1 MDQNRFSIPMMISVL
16 LHIALLIAFLVNW
29 NFFKTKKNEDYPQH
43 FVMATLVD
51 LKPKAIAKPQQN
63 KEQNL
68 DAKNFEDL
76 KNLKKQQE
84 QKKKEAEALEQKKK
98 DQAAKESADKAEK
111 LKQQKQKEEQAKAA
125 KAKAE
130 AEAEKKKK
138 AEAEK
143 QKAEAELKKKREQ
156 EAQEEKRRQ
165 EAARQEQEKHIA
177 DTADDANVK
186 SYSELIRER
195 VEQNWSRPPSARTG
209 MVCEFVID
217 MLPNGQVVKV
227 TLTKSSGNAA
237 YDMSAEQAIKRV
249 ERFTEIKDVPIDVF
263 EKYFRRFKFVFNPE
277 DLRQ

>member
-1 MDQNRFSIPMMISVL
+1 MNENRFSIPVTISVL
-16 LHIALLIAFLVNW
+16 LHIALLIAFLINW
-29 NFFKTKKNEDYPQH
+29 DFLHNKKEEVYPQH
-43 FVMATLVD
+43 FVTATLVD
-51 LKPKAIAKPQQN
+51 LTPKAIAKPQQT

-84 QKKKEAEALEQKKK
+84 QKKKEAEAQEQKKK
-98 DQAAKESADKAEK
+98 DQAAKEAADKAEK
-111 LKQQKQKEEQAKAA
+111 LKQQKQKDDQAKAA

-130 AEAEKKKK
+130 AEQKKKE
-138 AEAEK
+138 EAEK

-177 DTADDANVK
+177 DSADDANVK
-186 SYSELIRER
+186 SFSELIRER

-217 MLPNGQVVKV
+217 MLPNGQVVGV

-237 YDMSAEQAIKRV
+237 YDASAEQAIKRV
-249 ERFTEIKDVPIDVF
+249 ERFTEMKNVPNEIF
-263 EKYFRRFKFVFNPE
+263 ERYFRRFKFVFNPE

>member
-1 MDQNRFSIPMMISVL
+1 MGDNRLSIPIIISVL
-16 LHIALLIAFLVNW
+16 LHAGILGVFLVNW
-29 NFFKTKKNEDYPQH
+29 NFFNAKKPPEYPQH
-43 FVMATLVD
+43 FVTATLVD
-51 LKPKAIAKPQQN
+51 LQPKAIAKPQQI

-98 DQAAKESADKAEK
+98 DQAAKEAADKAEK
-111 LKQQKQKEEQAKAA
+111 LKQQKKKEEDAKAA
-125 KAKAE
+125 KAK

-156 EAQEEKRRQ
+156 EAQEEKKRQ
-165 EAARQEQEKHIA
+165 EAARQLEEKHIA

-186 SYSELIRER
+186 SYSELIKER

-217 MLPNGQVVKV
+217 MLPNGQVVAV

-249 ERFTEIKDVPIDVF
+249 DRFTEIKDIPIDVF

>member
-1 MDQNRFSIPMMISVL
+1 MNENRFSIPVMISVL
-16 LHIALLIAFLVNW
+16 LHIALLIAFLINW
-29 NFFKTKKNEDYPQH
+29 DFFKSKKEDPYPQH

-51 LKPKAIAKPQQN
+51 LTPKAIAKPQQI

-84 QKKKEAEALEQKKK
+84 QKKKEAEAQEQKKK

-111 LKQQKQKEEQAKAA
+111 LKQKQKEEQAKAA
-125 KAKAE
+125 KAKTE
-130 AEAEKKKK
+130 AEQKKK
-138 AEAEK
+138 AEAER

-165 EAARQEQEKHIA
+165 EAARQEQEKHLA
-177 DTADDANVK
+177 DSADDANVK

-217 MLPNGQVVKV
+217 MLPNGQVVSV

-237 YDMSAEQAIKRV
+237 YDASAEQAIKRV
-249 ERFTEIKDVPIDVF
+249 ERFTEIKNVPIDVF
-263 EKYFRRFKFVFNPE
+263 ERYFRRFKFVFNPE

>member
-1 MDQNRFSIPMMISVL
+1 MGDNRFSIPIVISVL
-16 LHIALLIAFLVNW
+16 LHAGILGVFLVNW
-29 NFFKTKKNEDYPQH
+29 DFFKTKKQDNYPQH
-43 FVMATLVD
+43 FVTATLVD
-51 LKPKAIAKPQQN
+51 LQPKAIAKPQQT

-84 QKKKEAEALEQKKK
+84 QKKREAEAAEQKKK
-98 DQAAKESADKAEK
+98 DQAAKEAADKAEK
-111 LKQQKQKEEQAKAA
+111 LKQQKKKEEDAKAA
-125 KAKAE
+125 KAK

-143 QKAEAELKKKREQ
+143 QRAEAELKKKREQ
-156 EAQEEKRRQ
+156 EAQEEKKRQ
-165 EAARQEQEKHIA
+165 EAARQLEEKHIA

-186 SYSELIRER
+186 SYSELIKER

-217 MLPNGQVVKV
+217 MLPNGQVVAV

-249 ERFTEIKDVPIDVF
+249 DRFTEIKDIPIDVF

>member
-1 MDQNRFSIPMMISVL
+1 MNENRYSIPVMASVL
-16 LHIALLIAFLVNW
+16 LHIAILIAFVINW
-29 NFFKTKKNEDYPQH
+29 DFFKSKKEEDFPQH

-51 LKPKAIAKPQQN
+51 LKPKAVAKPQQT

-84 QKKKEAEALEQKKK
+84 QKKREAEAQEQKKK
-98 DQAAKESADKAEK
+98 DQAAKEAANKAEK
-111 LKQQKQKEEQAKAA
+111 LKEAKKKEEQAKAA
-125 KAKAE
+125 KAKSE
-130 AEAEKKKK
+130 AEQKKKT
-138 AEAEK
+138 EEEK
-143 QKAEAELKKKREQ
+143 QKAEAELKRNRER

-165 EAARQEQEKHIA
+165 EAARQELEKHIA
-177 DTADDANVK
+177 DTVDDSNVK

-209 MVCEFVID
+209 MVSEFVID
-217 MLPNGQVVKV
+217 MLPNGQVVNI

-237 YDMSAEQAIKRV
+237 YDISAEQAIKRV
-249 ERFTEIKDVPIDVF
+249 ERFIEIKNIPIDVF

>member
-1 MDQNRFSIPMMISVL
+1 MNESRFSIPVMISVL
-16 LHIALLIAFLVNW
+16 LHIALLIVFLINW
-29 NFFKTKKNEDYPQH
+29 DFLKNKKEDNHPQH

-51 LKPKAIAKPQQN
+51 LTPKAVAKPQQI

-68 DAKNFEDL
+68 DAKNFDDL

-84 QKKKEAEALEQKKK
+84 QKKKEAEAQEQKKK
-98 DQAAKESADKAEK
+98 DQAAKEAADKAEK
-111 LKQQKQKEEQAKAA
+111 LKEQKKKDEQAKAA

-130 AEAEKKKK
+130 AEQKKK

-165 EAARQEQEKHIA
+165 EAALQKEEKHLA

-217 MLPNGQVVKV
+217 MLPNGQVVGV

-237 YDMSAEQAIKRV
+237 YDASAEQAIKRV
-249 ERFTEIKDVPIDVF
+249 ERFTEIKNVPIEIF
-263 EKYFRRFKFVFNPE
+263 ERYFRRFKFVFNPE

>member
-1 MDQNRFSIPMMISVL
+1 MGEKRFSMPIIFSL
-16 LHIALLIAFLVNW
+16 LMHIGLLVIFLVNW
-29 NFFKTKKNEDYPQH
+29 DFLKSKKQEDHPQH

-51 LKPKAIAKPQQN
+51 LQPKAVAKPQQI

-76 KNLKKQQE
+76 KNLKKQEE
-84 QKKKEAEALEQKKK
+84 QKKKQAEALEQKKK
-98 DQAAKESADKAEK
+98 DQAAKDAAEKQEK
-111 LKQQKQKEEQAKAA
+111 LKQQKKKEEDAKAA
-125 KAKAE
+125 KAK

-143 QKAEAELKKKREQ
+143 QKAEAELKRKREQ

-186 SYSELIRER
+186 SYSELIKER

-217 MLPNGQVVKV
+217 MLPNGQVVGV

-249 ERFTEIKDVPIDVF
+249 DRFTEIKDIPFDVF

>member
-1 MDQNRFSIPMMISVL
+1 MGNKRFSMPIIFSL
-16 LHIALLIAFLVNW
+16 LMHVGLLVIFLANW
-29 NFFKTKKNEDYPQH
+29 DFFKRKKQDDLPQH

-51 LKPKAIAKPQQN
+51 LQPKAVAKPQQI

-76 KNLKKQQE
+76 KNLKKQDE
-84 QKKKEAEALEQKKK
+84 KKKQEAEALEQKKK
-98 DQAAKESADKAEK
+98 DQAAKDAAEKQEK
-111 LKQQKQKEEQAKAA
+111 LKQQKKKEDDAKAA
-125 KAKAE
+125 KAKT
-130 AEAEKKKK
+130 EAEKKKK

-143 QKAEAELKKKREQ
+143 QKAEAELKRKRER

-186 SYSELIRER
+186 SYSELIKER

-217 MLPNGQVVKV
+217 MLPNGQVVSV

-249 ERFTEIKDVPIDVF
+249 DRFTEIKDVPIDVF
-263 EKYFRRFKFVFNPE
+263 ERYFRRFKFVFNPE

>member
-1 MDQNRFSIPMMISVL
+1 MGDNRFSIPIIISVL
-16 LHIALLIAFLVNW
+16 LHAGILGVFLVNW
-29 NFFKTKKNEDYPQH
+29 NFFSAKKPPEYPQH
-43 FVMATLVD
+43 FVTATLVD
-51 LKPKAIAKPQQN
+51 LQPKAIAKPQQI
-63 KEQNL
+63 KEQNKE
-68 DAKNFEDL
+68 AKVFEDL
-76 KNLKKQQE
+76 KNLKKQDE
-84 QKKKEAEALEQKKK
+84 QKKKEAEAVEQKKK
-98 DQAAKESADKAEK
+98 DQAAKEAADKAEK
-111 LKQQKQKEEQAKAA
+111 LKQQKKKEEDAKAA
-125 KAKAE
+125 KAK

-143 QKAEAELKKKREQ
+143 QRAEAELKKKREQ
-156 EAQEEKRRQ
+156 EAQEEKKRQ
-165 EAARQEQEKHIA
+165 EAARQLEEKHIA

-186 SYSELIRER
+186 SYSELIKER

-217 MLPNGQVVKV
+217 MLPNGQVVNV

-249 ERFTEIKDVPIDVF
+249 DRFTEIKDIPIDVF

>member
-1 MDQNRFSIPMMISVL
+1 MGDNRFSIPIMISVL
-16 LHIALLIAFLVNW
+16 LHAGILGVFLVNW
-29 NFFKTKKNEDYPQH
+29 NFFNAKKPPEYPQH
-43 FVMATLVD
+43 FVTATLVD
-51 LKPKAIAKPQQN
+51 LQPKAIAKPQQI
-63 KEQNL
+63 KEQNKE
-68 DAKNFEDL
+68 AKVFEDL
-76 KNLKKQQE
+76 KNLKKQDE
-84 QKKKEAEALEQKKK
+84 KKKKEAEALEQKKK

-111 LKQQKQKEEQAKAA
+111 LKQQKKKEEDAKAA
-125 KAKAE
+125 KAK

-143 QKAEAELKKKREQ
+143 QRAEAELKKKREQ
-156 EAQEEKRRQ
+156 EAQEEKKRQ
-165 EAARQEQEKHIA
+165 EAARQLEEKHIA

-186 SYSELIRER
+186 SYSELIKER

-217 MLPNGQVVKV
+217 MLPNGQVVNV

-249 ERFTEIKDVPIDVF
+249 DRFTEIKDIPIDVF

>member
-1 MDQNRFSIPMMISVL
+1 MGDNRFSIPIVISVL
-16 LHIALLIAFLVNW
+16 LHAGILGVFLVNW
-29 NFFKTKKNEDYPQH
+29 DFLKTKKQDNYPQH
-43 FVMATLVD
+43 FVTATLVD
-51 LKPKAIAKPQQN
+51 LQPKAIAKPQQT

-84 QKKKEAEALEQKKK
+84 QKKREAEAAEQKKK
-98 DQAAKESADKAEK
+98 DQAAKEAADKAEK
-111 LKQQKQKEEQAKAA
+111 LKQQKKKEEDAKAA
-125 KAKAE
+125 KAK

-143 QKAEAELKKKREQ
+143 QRAEAELKKKREQ
-156 EAQEEKRRQ
+156 EAQEEKKRQ
-165 EAARQEQEKHIA
+165 EAARQLEEKHIA

-186 SYSELIRER
+186 SYSELIKER

-217 MLPNGQVVKV
+217 MLPNGQVVAV

-249 ERFTEIKDVPIDVF
+249 DRFTEIKDIPIDVF

>member
-1 MDQNRFSIPMMISVL
+1 MNGNRFSIPVMISVL
-16 LHIALLIAFLVNW
+16 LHIALLVAFLINW
-29 NFFKTKKNEDYPQH
+29 DFFKSKKEDPHPQH

-51 LKPKAIAKPQQN
+51 LTPKAVAKPQQI

-84 QKKKEAEALEQKKK
+84 QKKKEAEAQEQKKK

-111 LKQQKQKEEQAKAA
+111 LKQKQKEEQAKAA
-125 KAKAE
+125 KAKTE
-130 AEAEKKKK
+130 AEQKKK

-165 EAARQEQEKHIA
+165 DAARQDQEKHLA
-177 DTADDANVK
+177 DSADDANVK

-217 MLPNGQVVKV
+217 MLPNGQVVGV

-237 YDMSAEQAIKRV
+237 YDASAEQAIKRV
-249 ERFTEIKDVPIDVF
+249 ERFTEIKNVPIDVF
-263 EKYFRRFKFVFNPE
+263 ERYFRRFKFVFNPE

>member
-1 MDQNRFSIPMMISVL
+1 MGDNRFSIPILVSVL
-16 LHIALLIAFLVNW
+16 LHAGILGVFLVNW
-29 NFFKTKKNEDYPQH
+29 DFFRTKKQEDYPQH
-43 FVMATLVD
+43 FVTATLVD
-51 LKPKAIAKPQQN
+51 LKPKAIAKPQQI

-68 DAKNFEDL
+68 DAKNYEDL

-84 QKKKEAEALEQKKK
+84 QKKREAEALEQKKK
-98 DQAAKESADKAEK
+98 DQAAKEAADKAEK
-111 LKQQKQKEEQAKAA
+111 LKQQKKKEEDAKAA
-125 KAKAE
+125 KAK

-143 QKAEAELKKKREQ
+143 QRAEAELKKKREQ
-156 EAQEEKRRQ
+156 EAQEEKKRQ
-165 EAARQEQEKHIA
+165 EAARQLEEKHIA

-186 SYSELIRER
+186 SYSELIKER

-217 MLPNGQVVKV
+217 MLPNGQVVNV
-227 TLTKSSGNAA
+227 SLTKSSGNAA

-249 ERFTEIKDVPIDVF
+249 DRFTEIKDIPIDVF

>member
-1 MDQNRFSIPMMISVL
+1 MNENRFSIPVMISVL
-16 LHIALLIAFLVNW
+16 LHIALLIAFLINW
-29 NFFKTKKNEDYPQH
+29 DFFKSKKEDPYPQH

-51 LKPKAIAKPQQN
+51 LTPKAVAKPQQI

-84 QKKKEAEALEQKKK
+84 QKKKEVEAQEQKKK

-111 LKQQKQKEEQAKAA
+111 LKQKQKEEQAKAA
-125 KAKAE
+125 KVKTE
-130 AEAEKKKK
+130 AEQKKK
-138 AEAEK
+138 AEAEQ

-165 EAARQEQEKHIA
+165 DAARQDQEKHIA

-217 MLPNGQVVKV
+217 MLPNGQVVGV

-237 YDMSAEQAIKRV
+237 YDASAEQAIKRV
-249 ERFTEIKDVPIDVF
+249 ERFTEIKNVPIDVF
-263 EKYFRRFKFVFNPE
+263 ERYFRRFKFVFNPE